1 MLELLPSLLRLGAA
15 GSLRAASRRMGLT
28 LLYVLLAAIAAIA
41 ALGCAIAGI
50 WLALLPAIGPVWTPL
65 LIGAVLAGI
74 AAILVLLVARRSP
87 RRTGLGGSGD
97 GVDPAALLSAIFRD
111 HKTSLLLGAALAGL
125 LAGSDLTR
133 PRREP
138 RDVAST
144 FSRRPALISVKAS
157 AGPAMQAG
165 ALPPRMSQLRHGMSR
180 SCQAS

>member
-15 GSLRAASRRMGLT
+15 GSLQAASRRMGLM

-65 LIGAVLAGI
+65 LIGAALAGI
-74 AAILVLLVARRSP
+74 AAILVLLVTRRSP

-133 PRREP
+133 PRR
-138 RDVAST
+138 
-144 FSRRPALISVKAS
+144 
-157 AGPAMQAG
+157 
-165 ALPPRMSQLRHGMSR
+165 
-180 SCQAS
+180 

>member
-15 GSLRAASRRMGLT
+15 GSLQAASRRMGLM

-65 LIGAVLAGI
+65 LIGAALAG
-74 AAILVLLVARRSP
+74 ILVLLVARRP
-87 RRTGLGGSGD
+87 ARRAGLGASGD
-97 GVDPAALLSAIFRD
+97 AADPAALFSAIFRD

-133 PRREP
+133 PRR
-138 RDVAST
+138 
-144 FSRRPALISVKAS
+144 
-157 AGPAMQAG
+157 
-165 ALPPRMSQLRHGMSR
+165 
-180 SCQAS
+180 